1 MSKHILITGASTGF
15 GRGMAE
21 QLALRGDRVF
31 ATMRD
36 VNGRNAGHREALEAF
51 AKAKKLALRVLE
63 LDVTDQASVDAAV
76 AAALADGGR
85 LDVVVNNAGVAAIG
99 VSEAYTPEQ
108 YEQLF
113 AVNVFGVQRVNRAVL
128 PAMRRQRS
136 GLLVHISSAAGRT
149 TVPAMALY
157 CASKYALE
165 AIADAYRFEL
175 QPFGIDSVL
184 IEPGIFKTPI
194 FDRLMYPADTERLAD
209 SGASAEY
216 AERVFGVFQ
225 AAIAAPDAPEGDEV
239 VAATIGLIDMP
250 AAARPFRTVV
260 GDNIGDLLNPYNAAA
275 DALRPIVAQIFN
287 VPELAGSITAAAV
300 AR

>member
-36 VNGRNAGHREALEAF
+36 VNGRNAANREALEAF
-51 AKAKKLALRVLE
+51 AKAKSLALRVLE
-63 LDVTDQASVDAAV
+63 LDVTDQASVDTAV

-85 LDVVVNNAGVAAIG
+85 LDVVINNAGVAAIG
-99 VSEAYTPEQ
+99 VSEAYSPEQ
-108 YEQLF
+108 FEQLY

-136 GLLVHISSAAGRT
+136 GLLIHISSAAGRT
-149 TVPAMALY
+149 TVPAMAAY
-157 CASKYALE
+157 CSSKYALE

-184 IEPGIFKTPI
+184 VEPGIFKTPI
-194 FDRLMYPADTERLAD
+194 FDRLLYPSDKDRLAD
-209 SGASAEY
+209 YGASAEY
-216 AERVFGVFQ
+216 AERVLGVFK

-239 VAATIGLIDMP
+239 VAATIALIDMP
-250 AAARPFRTVV
+250 AAARPFRTTV
-260 GDNIGDLLNPYNAAA
+260 GANIGDLLNPYNAAA

-287 VPELAGSITAAAV
+287 VPELAGSIAAAAA